1 MQLPEELR
9 ESITSLGLDPEF
21 VVHMAQRAIA
31 EDLDGGVDVTTTA
44 LVPSGTVV
52 LADFRMRTD
61 GVVAGI
67 VIAKVILLEACGGG
81 VKFVDHMYD
90 GAQAKSG
97 EVIFTAIGTAQGLLT
112 GERSA
117 LNFLGRLSGIATTT
131 RAWSNVLAGSQ
142 TQVRDTRKTTPGLR
156 AFEKFAV
163 RMGGGVNHRM
173 SLSDA
178 AMIKDNHIVAAGS
191 ITAAYLALTLRFPDI
206 PVEIEIDSLSQLEEA
221 VSTGAELILLDNM
234 SPELCD
240 LAVRQIAGRAK
251 SEASGGI
258 TLENARKYA
267 EVGVDYIAVGAL
279 THSVMN
285 IDIGVDFRSE
295 NAARN

>member
-1 MQLPEELR
+1 MQLPEELHAT
-9 ESITSLGLDPEF
+9 ITALGLDPEF
-21 VVHMAQRAIA
+21 VMHMAQRAIA

-52 LADFRMRTD
+52 VADFRMRTD

-67 VIAKVILLEACGGG
+67 VIAKVILLEACGGD
-81 VKFVDHMYD
+81 VKFVDYIHD
-90 GAQAKSG
+90 GAPAKSG
-97 EVIFTAIGTAQGLLT
+97 EVIFTAIGPAQGVLT

-117 LNFLGRLSGIATTT
+117 LNFLGRLSGIATAT

-206 PVEIEIDSLSQLEEA
+206 PVEIEIDALSQLEEA

>member
-1 MQLPEELR
+1 MQLPDDLNAT
-9 ESITSLGLDPEF
+9 ITSLGLDPAF
-21 VVHMAQRAIA
+21 VVHMAQRALA
-31 EDLDGGVDVTTTA
+31 EDLDGGVDVTTAA
-44 LVPSGTVV
+44 LVPSAAVV
-52 LADFRMRTD
+52 HADFRMRVD

-67 VIAKVILLEACGGG
+67 VIAKAILLEACEGE
-81 VKFVDHMYD
+81 VRFVDFMRD
-90 GAQAKSG
+90 GAQARAG
-97 EVIFTAIGTAQGLLT
+97 EVIFTAIGPAQGLLT

-117 LNFLGRLSGIATTT
+117 LNFLGRLSGIATAT
-131 RAWSNVLAGSQ
+131 RAWTNVLAGSQ
-142 TQVRDTRKTTPGLR
+142 THVRDTRKTTPGLR

-191 ITAAYLALTLRFPDI
+191 ITAAHLALKLRFPDV

-221 VSTGAELILLDNM
+221 VATGAELILLDNM
-234 SPELCD
+234 TPEMCD

-285 IDIGVDFRSE
+285 IDIGVDFRSAD
-295 NAARN
+295 AARN

>member
-1 MQLPEELR
+1 MQLPEELHA
-9 ESITSLGLDPEF
+9 SIVSLGLDPEF
-21 VVHMAQRAIA
+21 VMHMAQRAIA

-44 LVPSGTVV
+44 LVPSGAVA

-67 VIAKVILLEACGGG
+67 VIAKVILLEACGGE
-81 VKFVDHMYD
+81 VQFVDYMHD
-90 GAQAKSG
+90 GAPAKSG
-97 EVIFTAIGTAQGLLT
+97 EVIFTAIGSTQGILT

-117 LNFLGRLSGIATTT
+117 LNFLGRLSGIATAT
-131 RAWSNVLAGSQ
+131 RAWSSVLAGSQ

-163 RMGGGVNHRM
+163 RMGGGANHRM

-178 AMIKDNHIVAAGS
+178 AMIKDNHIMAAGS

-206 PVEIEIDSLSQLEEA
+206 PVEIEIDALSQLEEA

-234 SPELCD
+234 SPEMCD

-258 TLENARKYA
+258 TLENARRYA

>member
-1 MQLPEELR
+1 MQLPEELHV
-9 ESITSLGLDPEF
+9 SIVALGLDPEF
-21 VVHMAQRAIA
+21 VLHMAQRAIA
-31 EDLDGGVDVTTTA
+31 EDLDGGVDVTTIA
-44 LVPSGTVV
+44 LVPSGSVV

-61 GVVAGI
+61 GVLAGI
-67 VIAKVILLEACGGG
+67 VIAKVILLEACGGE
-81 VKFVDHMYD
+81 VHFVDYMHD
-90 GAQAKSG
+90 GAPAKSG
-97 EVIFTAIGTAQGLLT
+97 EMIFTAIGSAQGLLT

-117 LNFLGRLSGIATTT
+117 LNFLGRLSGIATAT
-131 RAWSNVLAGSQ
+131 RAWTNVLAGSQ

-191 ITAAYLALTLRFPDI
+191 ITAAYQSLKSHFPDI
-206 PVEIEIDSLSQLEEA
+206 PVEIEIDTLSQLEEA

-234 SPELCD
+234 SPEMCD

-258 TLENARKYA
+258 TLENARRYA

>member
-67 VIAKVILLEACGGG
+67 VIAKVILLEACGGD

-131 RAWSNVLAGSQ
+131 RVWSNVLAGSQ

>member
-1 MQLPEELR
+1 
-9 ESITSLGLDPEF
+9 
-21 VVHMAQRAIA
+21 
-31 EDLDGGVDVTTTA
+31 
-44 LVPSGTVV
+44 
-52 LADFRMRTD
+52 
-61 GVVAGI
+61 
-67 VIAKVILLEACGGG
+67 
-81 VKFVDHMYD
+81 
-90 GAQAKSG
+90 
-97 EVIFTAIGTAQGLLT
+97 
-112 GERSA
+112 
-117 LNFLGRLSGIATTT
+117 
-131 RAWSNVLAGSQ
+131 
-142 TQVRDTRKTTPGLR
+142 
-156 AFEKFAV
+156 
-163 RMGGGVNHRM
+163 M

-191 ITAAYLALTLRFPDI
+191 ITAAYLALTFHFPDI

-234 SPELCD
+234 SPEMCD
-240 LAVRQIAGRAK
+240 VAVRQIAGRAK

>member
-1 MQLPEELR
+1 MQLPEELYA
-9 ESITSLGLDPEF
+9 SIVSLGLDPEF
-21 VVHMAQRAIA
+21 VMHMAQRAIA

-44 LVPSGTVV
+44 LVSSGAVA

-67 VIAKVILLEACGGG
+67 VIAKVILLQACSGE

-90 GAQAKSG
+90 GAPAKSG
-97 EVIFTAIGTAQGLLT
+97 EVIFTAIGSTQGLLT

-117 LNFLGRLSGIATTT
+117 LNFLGRLSGIATAT

-163 RMGGGVNHRM
+163 RMGGGANHRM

-178 AMIKDNHIVAAGS
+178 AMIKDNHIMAAGS

-206 PVEIEIDSLSQLEEA
+206 PVEIEIDALSQLEEA

-234 SPELCD
+234 SPEMCD
-240 LAVRQIAGRAK
+240 VAVRQIAGRAK

-258 TLENARKYA
+258 TLENARRYA